1 VLDHNLEQGNPPDA
15 PQLAPAVERIIKRT
29 GRKPGTATAD
39 RGYGQKSVDDALHDL
54 GVRHVVI
61 PRKGKPGKARQAE
74 EHRPA
79 FRKTVKWRTGSEGRI
94 SSLKRIRVQRRRNF
108 PARDHAWHTL
118 GMATQTTGEVRTWAK
133 QQGIAVSDRGRLPAS
148 LLEAYRTAS
157 SEQAASSTQNT
168 KEAKTR
174 PSKNTSPSSPGR
186 RRRKDAAS
194 AKAPTGAPGSG
205 DQDLFGDKQSV
216 LRRLSALEGHVAD
229 LLGRLETAGRA
240 LDQAHN
246 SH

>member
-1 VLDHNLEQGNPPDA
+1 
-15 PQLAPAVERIIKRT
+15 
-29 GRKPGTATAD
+29 
-39 RGYGQKSVDDALHDL
+39 
-54 GVRHVVI
+54 
-61 PRKGKPGKARQAE
+61 
-74 EHRPA
+74 
-79 FRKTVKWRTGSEGRI
+79 
-94 SSLKRIRVQRRRNF
+94 
-108 PARDHAWHTL
+108 
-118 GMATQTTGEVRTWAK
+118 MATQTTSEVRTWAK

-148 LLEAYRTAS
+148 LLEAYRAAS
-157 SEQAASSTQNT
+157 SERAGSRTQNI
-168 KEAKTR
+168 KGDETR

-205 DQDLFGDKQSV
+205 DQDLFGDPQSV
-216 LRRLSALEGHVAD
+216 LRRLSALEGQVAD

>member
-1 VLDHNLEQGNPPDA
+1 
-15 PQLAPAVERIIKRT
+15 
-29 GRKPGTATAD
+29 
-39 RGYGQKSVDDALHDL
+39 
-54 GVRHVVI
+54 
-61 PRKGKPGKARQAE
+61 
-74 EHRPA
+74 
-79 FRKTVKWRTGSEGRI
+79 
-94 SSLKRIRVQRRRNF
+94 
-108 PARDHAWHTL
+108 
-118 GMATQTTGEVRTWAK
+118 MATQTTSEVRTWAK
-133 QQGIAVSDRGRLPAS
+133 QQGIAVSDRGRLPTY

-168 KEAKTR
+168 KGADTR

-205 DQDLFGDKQSV
+205 DQELFGDRQSV
-216 LRRLSALEGHVAD
+216 LRRLSALEGQVAD